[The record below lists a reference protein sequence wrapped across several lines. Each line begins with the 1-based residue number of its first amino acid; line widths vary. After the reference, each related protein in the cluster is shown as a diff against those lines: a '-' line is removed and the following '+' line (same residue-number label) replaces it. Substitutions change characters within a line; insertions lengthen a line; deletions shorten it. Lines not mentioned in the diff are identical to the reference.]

1 MKIFSLMANC
11 MAYSVGMTIN
21 RLAVKT
27 ESLES
32 LQDPVIAILGSV
44 LLVNLRFINST
55 AEIKK

>member
-55 AEIKK
+55 AKIKK